1 MLLKSELRN
10 TRMYMA
16 NDKIFTM
23 GHISFN
29 KKFTFAMFFA

>member
-10 TRMYMA
+10 IRMYMA
-16 NDKIFTM
+16 KDKIFRM